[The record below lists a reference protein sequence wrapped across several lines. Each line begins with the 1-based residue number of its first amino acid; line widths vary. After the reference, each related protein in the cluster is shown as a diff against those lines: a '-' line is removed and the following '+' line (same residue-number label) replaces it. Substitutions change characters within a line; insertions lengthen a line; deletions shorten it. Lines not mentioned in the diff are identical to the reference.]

1 MVLFGISFIALAVY
15 YWTLSITPGP
25 NNVMLTVSGANFGFK
40 RTIPHIAGIGLGCA
54 VQTFLLC
61 IGLGVIFILYPVIQN
76 ILQWVGAAYLI
87 YLALKLIGAK
97 FKEASVPQKP
107 LTMSEAALFQFINPK
122 AWVKATTTA
131 TIFLP
136 AGTSPLG
143 AGVAIFTVCLSV
155 NIVSASTWAIFGVG
169 IGRFLSNARGLKIF
183 NYSMAALLVGTA
195 IYVVI
200 I

>member
-1 MVLFGISFIALAVY
+1 MILFGISLVALSVY
-15 YWTLSITPGP
+15 YWTMSITPGP
-25 NNVMLTVSGANFGFK
+25 NNVMLTVSGANFGFN
-40 RTIPHIAGIGLGCA
+40 RTIPHIAGIGFGCA

-61 IGLGVIFILYPVIQN
+61 LGLGVIFTLYPMIQEV
-76 ILQWVGAAYLI
+76 LKWVGAAYLI

-97 FKEASVPQKP
+97 FKEASAPKRP
-107 LTMSEAALFQFINPK
+107 LTMWEAALFQFINPK

-143 AGVAIFTVCLSV
+143 AGIAIFTVCLAV
-155 NIVSASTWAIFGVG
+155 NIVSSSTWATFGVG
-169 IGRFLSNARGLKIF
+169 IGKFLSNARGLMIF

-200 I
+200 A